1 MKDYLVVG
9 HEDELEHKDNSN
21 DGGPAVMETKA
32 GIDILLLDKESKHG
46 ERKQEVELQQEIVQ
60 PVSVYRSVE
69 Y

>member
-1 MKDYLVVG
+1 
-9 HEDELEHKDNSN
+9 
-21 DGGPAVMETKA
+21 METKA

-60 PVSVYRSVE
+60 PVSVYQSVE